1 MSKERQELTRD
12 SVRAIVG
19 ELSDA
24 RMAAILKTGASVEE
38 LEEAAA
44 LGAGESD
51 VVGQEGHKTS
61 RIVAEL
67 YEILMPEPDEETERR
82 HG

>member
-1 MSKERQELTRD
+1 MAKERKELTPEA
-12 SVRAIVG
+12 VRAIVG

-24 RMAAILKTGASVEE
+24 RMTAILRTGASLEE

-44 LGAGESD
+44 LGAGEND

-67 YEILMPEPDEETERR
+67 YEILMPEPDDEAERGR
-82 HG
+82 G

>member
-1 MSKERQELTRD
+1 MNETRRELTREA
-12 SVRAIVG
+12 VRAIVG

-24 RMAAILKTGASVEE
+24 RIAAILKTGATVEE

-51 VVGQEGHKTS
+51 VVGHEGHKTS

-67 YEILMPEPDEETERR
+67 YEILMPEPDAEEERGR
-82 HG
+82 G

>member
-1 MSKERQELTRD
+1 MNQKRQELDRE

-24 RMAAILKTGASVEE
+24 RVAAILKTGATVEQ

-44 LGAGESD
+44 LAAGESD
-51 VVGQEGHKTS
+51 VVGQEGHQTS
-61 RIVAEL
+61 RIVAAL
-67 YEILMPEPDEETERR
+67 YDILMPEPDEESERGR
-82 HG
+82 R

>member
-1 MSKERQELTRD
+1 MGKQTQELTRD

-24 RMAAILKTGASVEE
+24 RVIAILKTGATIED

-44 LGAGESD
+44 LAAGESD
-51 VVGQEGHKTS
+51 VVGGVDHKTS

-67 YEILMPEPDEETERR
+67 YDILMPEPDEEAERGR
-82 HG
+82 G

>member
-1 MSKERQELTRD
+1 MSKERRDLTPD

-19 ELSDA
+19 ELNDA

-82 HG
+82 RG

>member
-1 MSKERQELTRD
+1 MSKARQTLTREQ
-12 SVRAIVG
+12 VVAVVG

-24 RMAAILKTGASVEE
+24 RMAAVLKTGANLDE

-44 LGAGESD
+44 LVAGASD
-51 VVGQEGHKTS
+51 VVGHEGHKTS

-67 YEILMPEPDEETERR
+67 YDILSPLSEAEPERERS
-82 HG
+82 

>member
-1 MSKERQELTRD
+1 MSKQRQELTRD

-24 RMAAILKTGASVEE
+24 RMAAILTTGASVEE

-44 LGAGESD
+44 LAAGESD
-51 VVGQEGHKTS
+51 VVGHEGHKTS

-67 YEILMPEPDEETERR
+67 YEILMPEPDEEAERGR
-82 HG
+82 G